1 MKVLV
6 IGACNID
13 ILGYPTK
20 ELIKSESNIGEVV
33 FSLGGV
39 AKNIAEN
46 LHNLGM
52 DVDFLTQIGKD
63 IFRDYVSHYLDDL
76 GINYKRSFLSAK
88 SNIFMGVFNHE
99 GEFDLGVNDLASIES
114 LEVENFQ
121 ELDEYINNFDC
132 LVFDTNLSKDVL
144 EYLITKYDD
153 KLIFLDGVSQTKVM
167 RVKNVLGSINVLKLN
182 VLELNALL
190 ETKSCDIIEGIK
202 KLHSLGVEN
211 VIISQG
217 KEAIYYNILE
227 EVFHTKVLKPKKIIS
242 SNGAG
247 DALFSGIIYK
257 YNSTSF
263 QQALEFGKVLA
274 AKTLEVHSACNKDIS
289 NI

>member
-13 ILGYPTK
+13 ILGYPRK
-20 ELIKSESNIGEVV
+20 ELIESDSNIGEVV

-46 LHNLGM
+46 LFNLGM
-52 DVDFLTQIGKD
+52 NVDFLTQIGKD
-63 IFRDYVSHYLDDL
+63 VFRDYVGNYLDSL
-76 GINYKRSFLSAK
+76 GIFYKKSFLSNK
-88 SNIFMGVFNHE
+88 SNIFMGLFNHE
-99 GEFDLGVNDLASIES
+99 GEFALGVNDLASIEN
-114 LEVENFQ
+114 LEAENFE
-121 ELDEYINNFDC
+121 ELDEYISNFDC
-132 LVFDTNLSKDVL
+132 LVFDTNLKAEVL
-144 EYLITKYDD
+144 EFLIRKYAH
-153 KLIFLDGVSQTKVM
+153 KLIFVDGVSQAKVM
-167 RVKNVLGSINVLKLN
+167 RVKNLLNSINVLKLN

-217 KEAIYYNILE
+217 KEAIYYSILD
-227 EVFHTKVLKPKKIIS
+227 EVFQTKVVKPKKIVS

-257 YNSTSF
+257 YDSTSF
-263 QQALEFGKVLA
+263 HQAIEFGKVLA
-274 AKTLEVHSACNKDIS
+274 AKTLEVYSACNKDIS